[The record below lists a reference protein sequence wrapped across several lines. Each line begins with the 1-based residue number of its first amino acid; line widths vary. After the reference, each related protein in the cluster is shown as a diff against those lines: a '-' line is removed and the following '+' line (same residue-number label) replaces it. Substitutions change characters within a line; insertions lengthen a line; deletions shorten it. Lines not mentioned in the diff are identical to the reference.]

1 MSKTCVLLINL
12 GTPDSPSVKD
22 VRKYLFE
29 FLNDPRVID
38 INPIGRFFLVNFI
51 IVPFRAPK
59 SAKIYK
65 ELWTKGSLPAEAS
78 LYSKSVISKK
88 SSTEKSLDYVTEK
101 ISPFGRND
109 TEESHAARST
119 RRQGSPIMIHSES
132 VKVKLQKELG
142 NDFEVEIAMRYQN
155 PGLDEVCARMEKR
168 GYKKIIILP
177 LFPHYAS
184 ASTGSAIEKAMK
196 LIGKWWVIPE
206 IKIITQFY
214 DDENYLNCV
223 IEQSKKYNLNDY
235 DHILF
240 SYHGLPV
247 RQVDKVYSDGKPC
260 TDHKCEDEIN
270 EDNKYCYKATCYATT
285 RMLAEKLNLSKDKYT
300 VCFQSRLDK
309 DWLEPFSDKV
319 VEEWA
324 KKGAKKLL
332 VFSPAFVAD
341 CLETTVEI
349 GIEYQNIFK
358 QYGGEKIQL
367 VESLNDHPMWIDA
380 LKKMVIKNL

>member
-1 MSKTCVLLINL
+1 MAKTCVLLINL

-22 VRKYLFE
+22 VRKYLSE

-38 INPIGRFFLVNFI
+38 INLIGRFFLVNFI

-65 ELWTKGSLPAEAS
+65 ELWTDK
-78 LYSKSVISKK
+78 
-88 SSTEKSLDYVTEK
+88 
-101 ISPFGRND
+101 
-109 TEESHAARST
+109 
-119 RRQGSPIMIHSES
+119 GSPIMIYGES
-132 VKVKLQKELG
+132 VKEKLQKELG
-142 NDFEVEIAMRYQN
+142 DDFEVELAMRYKN
-155 PGLDEVCARMEKR
+155 PSLDEVCARMEKR
-168 GYKKIIILP
+168 GYEKIIILP
-177 LFPHYAS
+177 LFPQYAS

-196 LIGKWWVIPE
+196 LISKWWVIPE
-206 IKIITQFY
+206 IKIISQFY
-214 DDENYLNCV
+214 DDENYLKCV
-223 IEQSKKYNLNDY
+223 IEQSKKYNPNDY

-240 SYHGLPV
+240 SYHGLPE

-260 TDHKCEDEIN
+260 KDHKCEDEIN
-270 EDNKYCYKATCYATT
+270 EDNKYCYKATCFATT
-285 RMLAEKLNLSKDKYT
+285 RSLAEKLNLTKDRYT

-324 KKGAKKLL
+324 RKGAKKLL

-358 QYGGEKIQL
+358 KHGGEKVQL
-367 VESLNDHPMWIDA
+367 VESLNDHPMWIDTI
-380 LKKMVIKNL
+380 KQMVLKNL